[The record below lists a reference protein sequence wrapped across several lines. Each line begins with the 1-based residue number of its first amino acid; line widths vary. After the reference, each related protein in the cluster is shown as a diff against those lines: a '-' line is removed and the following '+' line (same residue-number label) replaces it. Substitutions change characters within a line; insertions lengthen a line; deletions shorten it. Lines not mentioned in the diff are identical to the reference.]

1 MPRKTSQAVKKDAVA
16 ADTKSEA
23 GAPRRSG
30 RAVTKQEPTSGREAT
45 RSRRSSTAAQTAAS
59 VADSKTPKGRSSV
72 GSRRESASPSDN
84 RSRSGKEGVESPATR
99 VKSTRR
105 STGRVNYKESDGE
118 EEAATP
124 KYDENFESSEEFEES
139 ESDEKSKKKGRNKP
153 VKAVTK
159 GRGAKDKAKSARGR
173 KIKPTKKKAD
183 EEEDEGFEASDD
195 SQEPE
200 IIATGRRG
208 KTTPVKEAPRSA
220 RSKKQ
225 KNEATEVKK
234 PAAEEKPKPSRR
246 SARAASNKEETP
258 KKRPS
263 RRVQAKRYTEEE
275 EDEEEIEE
283 TPASKEEEEGE
294 VEEYVKSE
302 PEGSKKRKRASTS
315 EASNKRVKEAESVE
329 DEKIEADDDK
339 VEDVD
344 EKEAEPET
352 KVEVKEDKIGKDQSV
367 ELMEVDESDSEDVKI
382 EAKLS
387 PVKNETEVE
396 EVKISDDKPEDGKD
410 KEQAIFSLAKEK
422 LSAANKQE
430 SIDSSENLDESMHSS
445 DSEQGSR
452 AEHSLSSGLE
462 DSQDSKEQ
470 KEEKVPDTKAS
481 VESNEKRDD
490 IDLSSQSSESCQQ
503 IDDNSDEPK
512 VITITGIS
520 SEPEKVVDKAESN
533 VDIKNRVDTLKNDSS
548 FLPESKP
555 SEPDISPSAPSSA
568 GSTIPSTISHSKESN
583 CDVPVNG
590 SEGVTV
596 TNPPA
601 HVIHSTSSVI
611 LEHKEDP
618 APKANGAHND
628 IHNNTTAPPD
638 QYYLLPGRKY
648 VANCKITETVRQ
660 SIKDQTFGFVSYNLG
675 SPSYDPYL
683 QKDKI
688 LNELNNLNAHVIC
701 LQQVAK
707 PFFISVLQPS
717 LDALGFKGDF
727 CQPEDSL
734 KGTVTFYKTSLFRV
748 TDRSEVSLKH
758 LIEKELEVSSLDAND
773 RSAVRAHVKR
783 CGNVC
788 FTQLITVIGN
798 HTITIANVQI
808 PPTDPSVHALQVSCL
823 AREIVRI
830 NGGTNKPLLL
840 GGEFNM
846 MESEAPY
853 QLLRDGYLS
862 NDMIEELQRR
872 KDVVL
877 PGKEN
882 ASLLNLLWKSFQH
895 PSSNLCSCYKSV
907 LDHEL
912 SIPELKITSPDLL
925 WYSSDS
931 LYTFGVLDIISEKPG
946 ERHLSLKAD
955 VAFSV

>member
-30 RAVTKQEPTSGREAT
+30 RAVTKQEPTSGRDAT

-72 GSRRESASPSDN
+72 SSRRESASPSDN
-84 RSRSGKEGVESPATR
+84 RNRSGREGVESPATR

-139 ESDEKSKKKGRNKP
+139 ESDEKSKKKGKNKP

-200 IIATGRRG
+200 IVVTGRRG

-225 KNEATEVKK
+225 KTEAAEVKK

-275 EDEEEIEE
+275 EDEEDIEE
-283 TPASKEEEEGE
+283 TPVSKEEEDEGE

-302 PEGSKKRKRASTS
+302 TEGSKKRKRASTS
-315 EASNKRVKEAESVE
+315 EASNKRVKETESVE
-329 DEKIEADDDK
+329 DDKIQADDDK
-339 VEDVD
+339 RVEDVD
-344 EKEAEPET
+344 EKETEPET
-352 KVEVKEDKIGKDQSV
+352 KVEVKEDKTDKDQSV
-367 ELMEVDESDSEDVKI
+367 EPMEVDESDSEEVKI
-382 EAKLS
+382 EA
-387 PVKNETEVE
+387 PAKNETEVE
-396 EVKISDDKPEDGKD
+396 EVKISEDKPEDRKD
-410 KEQAIFSLAKEK
+410 KDQAIFSLAKEK

-445 DSEQGSR
+445 DSEQESR

-462 DSQDSKEQ
+462 DSQDSKDQ
-470 KEEKVPDTKAS
+470 KEEKVPDTK
-481 VESNEKRDD
+481 ESIERNEKRDD

-512 VITITGIS
+512 VVTISGIP
-520 SEPEKVVDKAESN
+520 SEPEKIVDKAESN
-533 VDIKNRVDTLKNDSS
+533 VDIKNRVDAVKNDSS

-555 SEPDISPSAPSSA
+555 SEPDISPSAPPSA
-568 GSTIPSTISHSKESN
+568 GSTIPSIISHSKESN

-618 APKANGAHND
+618 SPKANGAHND

-660 SIKDQTFGFVSYNLG
+660 AVKDQTFGFVSYNLG

-734 KGTVTFYKTSLFRV
+734 KGIVTFYKTSLFRI

-788 FTQLITVIGN
+788 FTQLTTVIGN

-808 PPTDPSVHALQVSCL
+808 PPTDTSVHALQVSCL

-931 LYTFGVLDIISEKPG
+931 LYTVGVLDIISEKPG